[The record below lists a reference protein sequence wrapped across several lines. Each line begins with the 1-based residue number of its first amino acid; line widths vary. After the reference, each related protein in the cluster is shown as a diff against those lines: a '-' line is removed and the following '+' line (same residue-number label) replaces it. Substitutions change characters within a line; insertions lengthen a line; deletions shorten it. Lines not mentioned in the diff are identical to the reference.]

1 MPLFIVI
8 VSALSL
14 FSISSQVHARN
25 ETNLA
30 LNPAPETI
38 LFPSVSA
45 SYTCGCDRVWSTV
58 NGVISYTDDPRD
70 RWTNYG
76 SGNEKDW
83 LAIDFGLA
91 RTFNQVKLYVFDDGG
106 GVQPPAD
113 YLIQYWDDSSGWMD
127 LTNQTRTPAIPEA
140 FLNTVNFDVVTSS
153 KLKIVFTNNN
163 AYVGL
168 VELEVFLH
176 HTEEEEQAIMQVMTQ
191 IEHLPSQAEV
201 VLSDKPAITAARAA
215 YEQLAA
221 NQRGFVTNLS
231 RLLAAEEAITA
242 LEAVPPPKAIDV
254 AILSAFG
261 DAAGHTITIKL
272 SSVLDITY
280 GLQADK
286 FMIAEDEASVS
297 VMNAVYDETDS
308 SHQTIKLT
316 FSSPV
321 LWNATAVQLSI
332 QSGAF
337 KTSNNE
343 FNHAIPWRPVIT
355 FNNLDVSLDHRIGID
370 DIVQIIIHPSRL
382 FDVNQDGIFT
392 QEDISDLLEQISPS
406 IN

>member
-1 MPLFIVI
+1 MIVI

-30 LNPAPETI
+30 LNPAPETN

-45 SYTCGCDRVWSTV
+45 SYTCGCDRVWSIV

-83 LAIDFGLA
+83 LAIDFGSA
-91 RTFNQVKLYVFDDGG
+91 RTFNQAKLYVFDDGG
-106 GVQPPAD
+106 GVQPSAD
-113 YLIQYWDDSSGWMD
+113 YLIQYWDDSSGWMN
-127 LTNQTRTPAIPEA
+127 LTNPIRTPAIPEA
-140 FLNTVNFDVVTSS
+140 FLNTVNFDAVTSC

-176 HTEEEEQAIMQVMTQ
+176 HTEEEEQAITDVMTR

-215 YEQLAA
+215 YELLAA
-221 NQRGFVTNLS
+221 SQKKGFVTNLS
-231 RLLAAEEAITA
+231 RLTAAEEAIIA
-242 LEAVPPPKAIDV
+242 LEAVTPPEGIDV

-261 DAAGHTITIKL
+261 DAAGHTITIKV

-280 GLQADK
+280 GIQADK
-286 FMIAEDEASVS
+286 FMVTEDETPVS
-297 VMNAVYDETDS
+297 VMNAVYDVTDS

-321 LWNATAVQLSI
+321 LSNAASVHLSI

-337 KTSNNE
+337 KSSNNE
-343 FNHAIPWRPVIT
+343 FNHAVPWRPVIT
-355 FNNLDVSLDHRIGID
+355 FNNLDLTLDHRIGID

-382 FDVNQDGIFT
+382 FDVNQDGMFT
-392 QEDISDLLEQISPS
+392 KEDISDLLKQISPS
-406 IN
+406 FN